1 MQAFARTWLPAQPA
15 SSQASNE
22 LKTKGVAAIFWGR
35 FWQRKCFMWGEPSR
49 YDSSQAEAEEFAR
62 ATHGRIAKSSR
73 WAKTERWNTMKT
85 IFLISLLLLLGVG
98 AFGQC
103 CQSSMAAPAMTSA
116 WTAPDHS
123 QRAMRHG
130 LATEYDLREIG
141 GVTMARGELPAWE
154 VMSPAEET
162 PLGDVARDYR
172 KEHETAKKA
181 RIVWEQVG
189 N

>member
-1 MQAFARTWLPAQPA
+1 
-15 SSQASNE
+15 
-22 LKTKGVAAIFWGR
+22 
-35 FWQRKCFMWGEPSR
+35 
-49 YDSSQAEAEEFAR
+49 
-62 ATHGRIAKSSR
+62 
-73 WAKTERWNTMKT
+73 MKT
-85 IFLISLLLLLGVG
+85 IFLIPLLLLGVG

-103 CQSSMAAPAMTSA
+103 CQSSIGAAPMTST

-123 QRAMRHG
+123 LHASRHG
-130 LATEYDLREIG
+130 LGTEYDLRESG

-154 VMSPAEET
+154 VISLTEET

-172 KEHETAKKA
+172 KEHAAAQKA

>member
-1 MQAFARTWLPAQPA
+1 
-15 SSQASNE
+15 
-22 LKTKGVAAIFWGR
+22 
-35 FWQRKCFMWGEPSR
+35 
-49 YDSSQAEAEEFAR
+49 
-62 ATHGRIAKSSR
+62 
-73 WAKTERWNTMKT
+73 MKT

-103 CQSSMAAPAMTSA
+103 CQSSIAAAPMTSTWA
-116 WTAPDHS
+116 APDHS
-123 QRAMRHG
+123 LRASRHG
-130 LATEYDLREIG
+130 LAPEYDLREIG
-141 GVTMARGELPAWE
+141 GITMAQGELPAWE

-172 KEHETAKKA
+172 REHAAARKA

>member
-1 MQAFARTWLPAQPA
+1 MR
-15 SSQASNE
+15 
-22 LKTKGVAAIFWGR
+22 
-35 FWQRKCFMWGEPSR
+35 
-49 YDSSQAEAEEFAR
+49 
-62 ATHGRIAKSSR
+62 
-73 WAKTERWNTMKT
+73 T
-85 IFLISLLLLLGVG
+85 IFLIPLLLLLGVG

-103 CQSSMAAPAMTSA
+103 CQSSGPSMTGGWS
-116 WTAPDHS
+116 APDHS
-123 QRAMRHG
+123 QRAMHHS

-154 VMSPAEET
+154 VMSPVEET

-172 KEHETAKKA
+172 KEHETAEKA